1 MGTLDFGVSIL
12 CVRRKTLHMFC
23 EPMFKKKGGKDGARE
38 KGCACRLCRRDE
50 LKYPSLMSKY
60 GSVPRGEEQ
69 RYFWTGDGGLEV
81 GLGVGK

>member
-1 MGTLDFGVSIL
+1 M
-12 CVRRKTLHMFC
+12 C
-23 EPMFKKKGGKDGARE
+23 EEEDTPYVLRTDVQEGGKDGARE

-69 RYFWTGDGGLEV
+69 RYFWAGDGGLEV